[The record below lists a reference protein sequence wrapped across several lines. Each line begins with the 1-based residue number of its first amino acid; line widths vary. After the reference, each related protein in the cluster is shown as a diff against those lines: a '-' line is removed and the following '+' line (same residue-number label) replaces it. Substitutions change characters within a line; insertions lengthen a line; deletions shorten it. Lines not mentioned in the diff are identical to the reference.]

1 MKNRV
6 DIIIPV
12 YNERKNFET
21 IFQCIRQNLSCDWRV
36 VLVYDFEED
45 TTLLAARPLAGEDSR
60 LELVHNRGQG
70 VLHAMTT
77 GFSHASADA
86 VLVLMADDPPEIIEK
101 IDELV
106 EQFYLQQVAVAVASR
121 YMRGGGHVGGPFLK
135 GLLSRVA
142 GVSLHFLIGLPT
154 HDATYATRIYR
165 KSFLDATPIE
175 SKKGFEIALEL
186 TLKAYFEG
194 KKIIEIP
201 VVWKERVAGDSR
213 FNMRKWLPAYLRW
226 YMWGLKKRFLHFI

>member
-1 MKNRV
+1 MKNRI

-12 YNERKNFET
+12 YNERENFET
-21 IFQCIRQNLSCDWRV
+21 TFSLIRQKLSCDWRI

-45 TTLLAARPLAGEDSR
+45 TTFLAAQPLAEKDSR
-60 LELVHNRGQG
+60 LELVRNKGQG
-70 VLHAMTT
+70 VLQAMLT

-86 VLVLMADDPPEIIEK
+86 VLMLMVDDPPEIIEK

-106 EQFYLQQVAVAVASR
+106 EQFYAQQATIAVPSR

-135 GLLSRVA
+135 GLLSRTA

-165 KSFLDATPIE
+165 KSFLDVTPIE
-175 SKKGFEIALEL
+175 SKKGFELALEL
-186 TLKAYFEG
+186 TLKAYFGG

-201 VVWKERVAGDSR
+201 VVWKERTVGDSR
-213 FNMRKWLPAYLRW
+213 FNMRKWLPAYLHW
-226 YMWGLKKRFLHFI
+226 YLWGIKKRYLPFL